1 MSSVNGGCPPGSR
14 STSRRQAVGPG
25 RRDATPGAGAYL
37 ARLNR
42 PSTSCRGATHQTSAL
57 PALKRE
63 QDRISGELEDTGSR
77 IEVLRRLGRGPRRA
91 GGQPQPA
98 RRRRQ
103 HLPARRRR
111 DPPALRSGVLHQ
123 ALPRRGQPGPR
134 RAGPG
139 HPGSCS
145 TPTCTTAPRPGRR
158 PPPTRHAK
166 VRRNRLPDTVDL
178 KHRASDRSFRLRSRA
193 SGDERVLYLSVSAAV
208 HRYGALTA
216 SPPTRIEMQHSAS
229 QGQMRMGS
237 I

>member
-1 MSSVNGGCPPGSR
+1 MGAAHSVADQRPDDKQWVRAGETRP
-14 STSRRQAVGPG
+14 Q
-25 RRDATPGAGAYL
+25 GAGAYL

-145 TPTCTTAPRPGRR
+145 TPTCTAAPRPGRR
-158 PPPTRHAK
+158 PPRLRGTRRSGATATRHGRPEARGQRS
-166 VRRNRLPDTVDL
+166 VLPATVA
-178 KHRASDRSFRLRSRA
+178 R
-193 SGDERVLYLSVSAAV
+193 
-208 HRYGALTA
+208 
-216 SPPTRIEMQHSAS
+216 
-229 QGQMRMGS
+229 
-237 I
+237 